1 MDIAIAFN
9 VSDNALFFTAV
20 TLIVINVA
28 QSFFT
33 RRKR

>member
-1 MDIAIAFN
+1 MNIQFALD
-9 VSDNALFFTAV
+9 VSNEALFFTAV

-28 QSFFT
+28 QSFFS